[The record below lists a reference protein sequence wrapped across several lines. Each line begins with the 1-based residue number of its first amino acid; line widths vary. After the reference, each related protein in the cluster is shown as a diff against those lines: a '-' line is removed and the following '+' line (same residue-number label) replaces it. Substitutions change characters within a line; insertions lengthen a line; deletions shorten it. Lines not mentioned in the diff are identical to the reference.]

1 MQIGQIKL
9 MPENDVAK
17 PILKWA
23 GGKGQMLEI
32 LSENLPLTYN
42 NYIEPFFGGGALF
55 FNLEPE
61 KAIISDA
68 NAEIINLYKIVAEN
82 VESLISALAKYK
94 YDKDMFYD
102 VRSQNPQMLS
112 NVERAARTIYL
123 NKTDFNG
130 LYRVNRK
137 GEFNVPFGR
146 YKNPKIL
153 DEANLRAA
161 SRALRDVVI
170 INGDYLDVLEKYAQP
185 GDLVFLDPP
194 YMPIS
199 KYGDFKRY
207 TANQFGEEDQKKL
220 AAEVQRLT
228 DLGCRVLLTNSNHP
242 LIQKLYAQY
251 HCDVV
256 PTKRMISSRPATRSG
271 EDILVRNYNLVQ
283 ELTPSTARFLQQAS
297 KYPSTRYMGSKE
309 KLLPYIAAAAED
321 LQFDSVLDLF
331 SGSGTVSYLFK
342 AMGKQVFSND
352 FMTFSSTFTKAMVEN
367 NKVSLSEETLEQVMQ
382 SSNTNDKFVEKTFK
396 GLYFND
402 VDNLFIDTI
411 RANLSL
417 VSDEYER
424 AIVIAALV
432 RACMKKRPRGIFT
445 YTGNRYDDGRHDLQI
460 TLQQQFVKAVRDIN
474 DAVFDN
480 SQTNVAFN
488 NDALELSK
496 TADLIY
502 MDPPYFS
509 KLSDNDYVR
518 RYHFVEG
525 IARNW
530 QGVTIQENTKTKKFK
545 NYVTPFSTQQG
556 TYKAFEFLFHK
567 FRDKKIILSYSSNA
581 LPTKT
586 ELLNMLGK
594 EFSSVQ
600 LFSIDHKY
608 SFANQTKNIKNN
620 KVKEYLFI
628 AQQK

>member
-1 MQIGQIKL
+1 MQIGQIEL
-9 MPENDVAK
+9 MPENNVAK

-23 GGKGQMLEI
+23 GGKGQMLGI

-55 FNLEPE
+55 FDLEPE

-68 NAEIINLYKIVAEN
+68 NAEIINLYKIVAED
-82 VESLISALAKYK
+82 VESLIPALAKYK

-102 VRSQNPQMLS
+102 VRSQDPQTLS
-112 NVERAARTIYL
+112 NVEQAARTIYL

-161 SRALRDVVI
+161 SRALKDAII
-170 INGDYLDVLEKYAQP
+170 INGDYLDVLAKYAQP

-199 KYGDFKRY
+199 KYADFNRY

-242 LIQKLYAQY
+242 LIQELYSQY

-256 PTKRMISSRPATRSG
+256 PTKRMISSRSATRSG

-309 KLLPYIAAAAED
+309 KLLPYIATAAED

-367 NKVSLSEETLEQVMQ
+367 NKVSLSEETLEKVMQ
-382 SSNTNDKFVEKTFK
+382 SSSKNDKFVEKTFK
-396 GLYFND
+396 DLYFD
-402 VDNLFIDTI
+402 DADNLFIDTI

-417 VSDEYER
+417 VSDEYEC

-445 YTGNRYDDGRHDLQI
+445 YTGNRYDDGRRDLQI
-460 TLQQQFVKAVRDIN
+460 TLQQQFVEAVRDIN

-480 SQTNVAFN
+480 SKINAAFN

-556 TYKAFEFLFHK
+556 TYEAFEFLFHK

-586 ELLNMLGK
+586 ELLNMLEK